1 MRVLI
6 VLFLFIHSFLLQA
19 QKDTTKLNVAIFL
32 YPGVELLD
40 FAGPLEVF
48 ANTSNMR
55 VFTVAADTGRLYSMQ
70 KSMNILPDYTIETS
84 PEVDILVIP
93 GADGESIL
101 RSTSNPKTVNW
112 IKKIHDKSIIAM
124 SVCTGALFYAK
135 AGVLDNKNVT
145 THWGAT
151 NILHDAAPKSTI
163 IEDVRFV
170 LDGKMLTTAGV
181 SAGIDG
187 ALFLVSK
194 LRGEI
199 EAKRIA
205 RSIEYDKWDPAAGFI
220 TGKSKLEV
228 RKKPKKVFDPIC
240 RMSLIPEDVYS
251 TKVYGNQIVS
261 FCSAHCQ
268 EIYEADLKSKK

>member
-1 MRVLI
+1 MRILTFFLI
-6 VLFLFIHSFLLQA
+6 LNAFLLNA

-124 SVCTGALFYAK
+124 SVCTGTLFYAK

-240 RMSLIPEDVYS
+240 RMSLIPEDVHS
-251 TKVYGNQIVS
+251 TKQYGKEVVS

-268 EIYEADLKSKK
+268 ATYEANLKSKK